1 MPAGEAGVV
10 IGQGTVLFCRRA
22 QVFEVWA
29 PDLAAARQLARQ
41 LDRLALEGG
50 E

>member
-1 MPAGEAGVV
+1 MTAGEACVV
-10 IGQGTVLFCRRA
+10 IGEGTVLFCRRA

-29 PDLAAARQLARQ
+29 PDLAAARQLALE
-41 LDRLALEGG
+41 LDRLALEAG